1 MIVETKSKVF
11 VTRLLPKSAMD
22 RIFAS
27 FDARVWE
34 GELPP
39 PRERLLESVKD
50 VEGLLCLV
58 TDKID
63 SEVMDRATKL
73 KVISNMAVGFD
84 NIDVAE
90 ATRRKIVVTN
100 TPGVLTDTTADFA
113 FALILA
119 GARRIVEADKVVRS
133 GGWKTWGPMTLL
145 GQDVHRAT
153 LGIIGLGR
161 IGMAVARR
169 AKGFDMK
176 LIYYDT
182 SRNKAAEKE
191 FGLEYAGSLDAL
203 LSKSDFVTIHA
214 NLTEKTHHLIGS
226 REFKLMKKNCVL
238 VNTARGPIVD
248 NMALFEALRD
258 KRIAG
263 ACLDVTDPEPLPS
276 DHPLLSLDNVVVT
289 PHIASASI
297 ETRTKMAEIAV
308 DNLLAGLSGKVPLY
322 AVNPEA
328 MVGRHR

>member
-1 MIVETKSKVF
+1 

-22 RIFAS
+22 RIFVS
-27 FDARVWE
+27 CDAKVWE

-39 PRERLLESVKD
+39 PRETLLESLKD

-63 SEVMDRATKL
+63 SEVMDKAPKL
-73 KVISNMAVGFD
+73 KIISNMAVGYD

-90 ATRRKIVVTN
+90 ATRRKIIVTN
-100 TPGVLTDTTADFA
+100 TPGILTDTTADFA
-113 FALILA
+113 LGLMIA
-119 GARRIVEADKVVRS
+119 GARRIVEGDKFVRS

-145 GQDVHRAT
+145 GQDIRGAT

-176 LIYYDT
+176 LIYYSP
-182 SRNKAAEKE
+182 SRNKVAEKE
-191 FGLEYAGSLDAL
+191 LGLEYAESLDTL
-203 LSKSDFVTIHA
+203 LSRSDFITIHA
-214 NLTEKTHHLIGS
+214 NLTEQTRHLIGS

-258 KRIAG
+258 KKIAA

-289 PHIASASI
+289 PHIASASV
-297 ETRTKMAEIAV
+297 ETRTKMAETAV
-308 DNLLAGLSGKVPLY
+308 DNLLAGLSGKVPPY
-322 AVNPEA
+322 VVNPEA
-328 MVGRHR
+328 IVSLGVR